1 MTSLS
6 SSFTEGEV
14 EVRIATN
21 QPVRSNQKVVDRE
34 AEAKAARK
42 PEARNG
48 NEIEAEVTALPVMTV
63 QNGRI
68 ENVRL
73 RVDHLKLMAV
83 RSQEVDVLQVAT
95 FLEAAANRSTED
107 AIEAEVVIVITDEGG
122 KDREVYDHVIE
133 ADRGQKAEVDAVIVI
148 EASVVRET
156 VKEAT
161 RTEVEVEATIK
172 RALKLEVMTK

>member
-1 MTSLS
+1 
-6 SSFTEGEV
+6 
-14 EVRIATN
+14 
-21 QPVRSNQKVVDRE
+21 
-34 AEAKAARK
+34 
-42 PEARNG
+42 
-48 NEIEAEVTALPVMTV
+48 MTV